1 MLRELVAQP
10 HCIHVYSSCK
20 VAIKYVYTLYFSSTS
35 LIYSRGLGLG
45 GVGRTM
51 NFVC

>member
-20 VAIKYVYTLYFSSTS
+20 VAIKYVYTERMLAGAEYDKPCTW
-35 LIYSRGLGLG
+35 
-45 GVGRTM
+45 
-51 NFVC
+51 

>member
-20 VAIKYVYTLYFSSTS
+20 VTIKYVYTIDLSSKEKQIQIWRHVYKLS
-35 LIYSRGLGLG
+35 NLSDCDI
-45 GVGRTM
+45 
-51 NFVC
+51 